1 MSIKKLMVS
10 GLLAAFITSPLV
22 VSTAS
27 AADDHIY
34 MAGLAYRTGPY
45 APNGV
50 PFGNGFADYLTLLN
64 ERDGG
69 VGGGVCP
76 RTSPPLGSLGPQET
90 RRHQGIHLR
99 VRAGVQR

>member
-50 PFGNGFADYLTLLN
+50 PFGNGFKDYLTLLN

-69 VGGGVCP
+69 VGGVPIVYEECEMGYNTKIAVECY
-76 RTSPPLGSLGPQET
+76 
-90 RRHQGIHLR
+90 
-99 VRAGVQR
+99 